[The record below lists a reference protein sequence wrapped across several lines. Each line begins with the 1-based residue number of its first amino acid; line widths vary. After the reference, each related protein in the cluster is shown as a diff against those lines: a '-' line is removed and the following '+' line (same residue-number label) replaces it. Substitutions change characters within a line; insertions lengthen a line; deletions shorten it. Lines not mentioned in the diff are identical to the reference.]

1 MKNVIISVVSII
13 LLQSISLHS
22 FAQNWGKLGQSHG
35 EKLGRAITDI
45 WDDGINNPVSIGDE
59 YNYWAIGLGNGASY
73 GGRGIKILKRLGEE
87 FVVPG
92 ISAGIGYNPD
102 GRNKLENVSGSI
114 FWTIGL
120 QMYIENFYFDMQ
132 FGQMERVKYKEK
144 EKNQFGMA
152 LMLGYN
158 WFFYDKWGI
167 NAALG
172 LAGPMA
178 MTENDKRYINSAIF
192 KEENMYFVW
201 EVGLLYKF

>member
-1 MKNVIISVVSII
+1 MKNIIKLVVLVI
-13 LLQSISLHS
+13 LLQDMSINS
-22 FAQNWGKLGQSHG
+22 FAQGGRAGARTG

-45 WDDGINNPVSIGDE
+45 WEDGIQNPVSIGDE

-73 GGRGIKILKRLGEE
+73 GGMGIKVLRRFGEE
-87 FVVPG
+87 FVTPG
-92 ISAGIGYNPD
+92 ISAGIGYNPS

-114 FWTIGL
+114 FWTLGW

-144 EKNQFGMA
+144 EKNQIGVAF
-152 LMLGYN
+152 MLGYN
-158 WFFYDKWGI
+158 WFFHEKWGI

-172 LAGPMA
+172 LAGPIA
-178 MTENDKRYINSAIF
+178 MTKDDERYINSAIF